1 MSDVNVDYSKR
12 LEAFK
17 EIYPQ
22 ILEMSLAEK
31 SPFGEFKKLLE
42 QFGNDNVIRNDTQFQ
57 SLAQALVSVGQ
68 TTVAQSQNTA
78 LQMILGGDEN
88 EVNEANINLT
98 NAKIETENANTEL
111 IKRQTKQIDDE
122 LDLKEQNLEIEKSL
136 NEEKEKLL
144 QAQVLTENAKPKL
157 IARQTSQIDDNLR
170 IEAAKVTQSVQ
181 FGYCTGGLDIPEEI
195 MKLVKEKIE
204 NIEKSS

>member
-1 MSDVNVDYSKR
+1 MSNTNVDYNKR
-12 LEAFK
+12 LKAFK

-42 QFGNDNVIRNDTQFQ
+42 QFGNDNIIRNDTQFQ

-68 TTVAQSQNTA
+68 TIVAQSQNTA
-78 LQMILGGDEN
+78 LSMILQGDEN
-88 EVNEANINLT
+88 EL
-98 NAKIETENANTEL
+98 NAEKALLLRAQTETE
-111 IKRQTKQIDDE
+111 K
-122 LDLKEQNLEIEKSL
+122 
-136 NEEKEKLL
+136 
-144 QAQVLTENAKPKL
+144 AKPAL

-181 FGYCTGGLDIPEEI
+181 FGYCTGGLDIPQEI
-195 MKLVKEKIE
+195 MSLVKEKIK
-204 NIEKSS
+204 NIEKFS

>member
-1 MSDVNVDYSKR
+1 MSNTNVDYNKR
-12 LEAFK
+12 LEVFK

-42 QFGNDNVIRNDTQFQ
+42 QFGNDNIIRNDTQFQ

-68 TTVAQSQNTA
+68 TIVAQSQNTA

-88 EVNEANINLT
+88 IVNQANINLT
-98 NAKIETENANTEL
+98 NAQTETE
-111 IKRQTKQIDDE
+111 K
-122 LDLKEQNLEIEKSL
+122 
-136 NEEKEKLL
+136 
-144 QAQVLTENAKPKL
+144 AKPAL
-157 IARQTSQIDDNLR
+157 IARQTAQINDNLR

-181 FGYCTGGLDIPEEI
+181 FGYCTGGLDIPQEI

>member
-1 MSDVNVDYSKR
+1 MSDINVDYSKR

-42 QFGNDNVIRNDTQFQ
+42 QFGNDNVIRNDQQFQ

-68 TTVAQSQNTA
+68 TIVAQSQNTA
-78 LQMILGGDEN
+78 LSMILQGDEN
-88 EVNEANINLT
+88 EL
-98 NAKIETENANTEL
+98 NAEKIKLIQAQIETESKKPAL
-111 IKRQTKQIDDE
+111 ITRQT
-122 LDLKEQNLEIEKSL
+122 
-136 NEEKEKLL
+136 
-144 QAQVLTENAKPKL
+144 A
-157 IARQTSQIDDNLR
+157 QIDDNLR

-181 FGYCTGGLDIPEEI
+181 FGYCTGGLDIPQEI